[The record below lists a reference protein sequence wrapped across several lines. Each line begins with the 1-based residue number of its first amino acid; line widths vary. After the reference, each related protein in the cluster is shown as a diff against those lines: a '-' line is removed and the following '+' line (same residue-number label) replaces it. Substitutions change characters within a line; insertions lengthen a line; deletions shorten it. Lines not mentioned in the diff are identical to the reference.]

1 MLSDRNPRYLN
12 LQNFNTIEKMY
23 KYVLQNGGFIAED
36 LPEKLKLEYKLT
48 EVIQKLND
56 EMKKLKCNIH

>member
-1 MLSDRNPRYLN
+1 M
-12 LQNFNTIEKMY
+12 
-23 KYVLQNGGFIAED
+23 AED

-48 EVIQKLND
+48 EVIQKLKD